1 MSDTV
6 KIRVTSMLN
15 IKFNHVLDTGVDV
28 EDWDDMSTER
38 QNEAA
43 ADAILGGAVDWDVV
57 DRPTDGSGAQ

>member
-15 IKFNHVLDTGVDV
+15 IKFNHVVDV

-43 ADAILGGAVDWDVV
+43 ADAILGGAIDWDVV
-57 DRPTDGSGAQ
+57 DRPAGGSGAQ